1 LNIAH
6 NTSDIRTACKAD
18 ILHFSPIA
26 SQDSD
31 ILAMHREAKS
41 LRRGFES
48 TCNAT
53 NSVHHRFIKALR
65 QRKPAG
71 HSRLSNIAFVLP
83 ECRHSDFIY
92 PTVHT
97 SLHLPNRDGNHIHI
111 VTTKKNHSTEQ
122 NSKKEQREEIDQ

>member
-1 LNIAH
+1 MQANV
-6 NTSDIRTACKAD
+6 
-18 ILHFSPIA
+18 LHFFPIA

-31 ILAMHREAKS
+31 ILTMHREAKS

-71 HSRLSNIAFVLP
+71 HSWLSNIAFVLP
-83 ECRHSDFIY
+83 ERRHSDFIY
-92 PTVHT
+92 PPVHT
-97 SLHLPNRDGNHIHI
+97 SLHSLI
-111 VTTKKNHSTEQ
+111 VMKITSVL
-122 NSKKEQREEIDQ
+122 